1 MTIFFYGNNT
11 NEKKWKGKFEKT
23 KKKPKKERKISTDK
37 MLYITW
43 VHTSQ
48 KGV

>member
-1 MTIFFYGNNT
+1 MVITQMRKSGNENL
-11 NEKKWKGKFEKT
+11 KKT